1 MFSSFFIKTINYETM
16 EGFFFQ
22 SLLTSKETDNEFVS
36 VVLGRGK
43 GTSWQVKH
51 EKCVIFITTAGFI

>member
-1 MFSSFFIKTINYETM
+1 MKLWRGF
-16 EGFFFQ
+16 FFFQ
-22 SLLTSKETDNEFVS
+22 SLVTSKETDNEFVS